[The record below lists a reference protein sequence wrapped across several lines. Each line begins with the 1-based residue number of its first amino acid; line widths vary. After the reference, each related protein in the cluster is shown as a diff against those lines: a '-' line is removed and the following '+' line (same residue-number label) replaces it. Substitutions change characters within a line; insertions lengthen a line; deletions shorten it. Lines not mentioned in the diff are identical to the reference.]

1 MEARVHPHQQVSAG
15 VAEQLRW
22 LVGGFA
28 LGFLVPFVFADQLEM
43 QRDLYYGLY
52 MATAVVFFGLWARST
67 RQSVW
72 AMMTRR
78 WQLTVALGV
87 ACAGLLS
94 LIVLQQS
101 ATSRPGGLALAAAVV
116 WRGVF
121 YGLADGL
128 LLSSF
133 PILAVFAAF
142 AGSPLGER
150 MRGKVVIGVVA
161 LLASMAM
168 TGAYHAGYSD
178 FRSAKVANPLAGDV
192 VWSMPTLITLNPVGA
207 PIAHAGMHVTA
218 VLHSY
223 NTDLFLPPHG

>member
-1 MEARVHPHQQVSAG
+1 MEARVHPHWHVSAG
-15 VAEQLRW
+15 VSEQLPW

-28 LGFLVPFVFADQLEM
+28 LGFLVPFVFADQLGM
-43 QRDLYYGLY
+43 QRDLYYGVY
-52 MATAVVFFGLWARST
+52 IATVVVFFALWARST
-67 RQSVW
+67 CQSLW
-72 AMMTRR
+72 DMLMRR
-78 WQLTVALGV
+78 WQLALALGV
-87 ACAGLLS
+87 VCAGLLS
-94 LIVLQQS
+94 FIVLQQS
-101 ATSRPGGLALAAAVV
+101 ATARPSGWTLAAAVA

-142 AGSPLGER
+142 AGSPLLDR
-150 MRGKVVIGVVA
+150 MRGKVMVGVVA
-161 LLASMAM
+161 LLASLVM

-178 FRSAKVANPLAGDV
+178 FRSGKVASPLAGDV
-192 VWSMPTLITLNPVGA
+192 IWSMPTLVTLNPIGA

-223 NTDLFLPPHG
+223 HTDLFLPPHG

>member
-1 MEARVHPHQQVSAG
+1 MEARVHPHLHVSAC

-28 LGFLVPFVFADQLEM
+28 LGFFLPFVFADQVGM
-43 QRDLYYGLY
+43 QRDLYYGVY
-52 MATAVVFFGLWARST
+52 IATVVVFFALWARST
-67 RQSVW
+67 HQSLW

-78 WQLTVALGV
+78 WQLAAALGV
-87 ACAGLLS
+87 VCAGLLS
-94 LIVLQQS
+94 FIVLQQS
-101 ATSRPGGLALAAAVV
+101 ATARPSGLTLAAAVA

-142 AGSPLGER
+142 AGSPLSER
-150 MRGKVVIGVVA
+150 MRGKVVIAVVA

-178 FRSAKVANPLAGDV
+178 FRSGKIANPLAGDV
-192 VWSMPTLITLNPVGA
+192 IWSMPTLVTLNPIGS

-223 NTDLFLPPHG
+223 HTDLFLPPHG

>member
-1 MEARVHPHQQVSAG
+1 MEARVHPHLHLSAG
-15 VAEQLRW
+15 ASEQFRW

-28 LGFLVPFVFADQLEM
+28 LGFLVPFVFADQLAI
-43 QRDLYYGLY
+43 QRDLYYGVY
-52 MATAVVFFGLWARST
+52 ITTAVVFFALWARST
-67 RQSVW
+67 RQSLW
-72 AMMTRR
+72 AMVTRR
-78 WQLTVALGV
+78 WHLAVALGV
-87 ACAGLLS
+87 VCAGLLS
-94 LIVLQQS
+94 FIVLQQS
-101 ATSRPGGLALAAAVV
+101 PTARPSGWTLAAAVA

-142 AGSPLGER
+142 AGSPLVER
-150 MRGKVVIGVVA
+150 TRGRIMVGVVA
-161 LLASMAM
+161 LLMSLVM

-178 FRSAKVANPLAGDV
+178 FRSGKVANPLVGDV
-192 VWSMPTLITLNPVGA
+192 VWSMPTLITLNPIGA

-223 NTDLFLPPHG
+223 HTDLFLPPHG